1 MNILIVE
8 DEPMVAN
15 AIKKVFVKNLQTNV
29 IHIAH
34 HFDHAFEKISSEIFD
49 IILVDIN
56 LGKQSLSGLDLCK
69 TIRKR
74 NQSIPIIV
82 ITAMNSIQYLE
93 DAFCI
98 GVSDYIKKPFNPK
111 ELELRVKRWQEL
123 FQENIKIKKTI
134 EYEGIVYHIDENEFF
149 FENDKISLTKKNK
162 QLLKI
167 FIESAGKVVST
178 DYVKQKFWGDYLNTI
193 KNRNLRSSIQLLRK
207 ALGENLGKWLQTAR
221 GEGYVLK
228 KI

>member
-15 AIKKVFVKNLQTNV
+15 AIKNVFAKNLQTNV

-34 HFDHAFEKISSEIFD
+34 HFEHAFEKISSEIFD
-49 IILVDIN
+49 IILVDID
-56 LGKQSLSGLDLCK
+56 LGAQSLSGLDLCK

-74 NQSIPIIV
+74 NKGIPIIV

-93 DAFCI
+93 EAFSI
-98 GVSDYIKKPFNPK
+98 GVSDYLRKPFNPK
-111 ELELRVKRWQEL
+111 ELEIRVKRWQEL
-123 FQENIKIKKTI
+123 FQEKVEVKKKL
-134 EYEGIVYHIDENEFF
+134 EYEEIIYFIEENEFF
-149 FENDKISLTKKNK
+149 YKNEKIELTKKNK

-167 FIESAGKVVST
+167 FIESAEKVLDI
-178 DYVKQKFWGDYLNTI
+178 DYLKQKFWGDYVNTM
-193 KNRNLRSSIQLLRK
+193 KNRNLRSSMQLLRK
-207 ALGENLGKWLQTAR
+207 ALGEPCGNWIQTIR
-221 GEGYVLK
+221 GEGYIFK